1 MKVVFADD
9 DEVTIFLYKRL
20 SKKLGWDNVEYA
32 MNGKEALECVN
43 QAEEPIDVLFLD
55 LNMPVMNGIEFLEK
69 HAELPIGKR
78 VKKVYIMM
86 GSEMPDMVKD
96 KVSNFD
102 IASLISK
109 PLNLEKVAPLV

>member
-20 SKKLGWDNVEYA
+20 SKKLGLENVEYV
-32 MNGKEALECVN
+32 MNGKEALDCVN
-43 QAEEPIDVLFLD
+43 QSEEAFDVMFLD

-69 HAELPIGKR
+69 HAQLPESKR
-78 VKKVYIMM
+78 VKRVYIMM
-86 GSEMPDMVKD
+86 GSEMPDMVKQ
-96 KVSNFD
+96 KVNNFE

-109 PLNLEKVAPLV
+109 PLNLEKVEAIF